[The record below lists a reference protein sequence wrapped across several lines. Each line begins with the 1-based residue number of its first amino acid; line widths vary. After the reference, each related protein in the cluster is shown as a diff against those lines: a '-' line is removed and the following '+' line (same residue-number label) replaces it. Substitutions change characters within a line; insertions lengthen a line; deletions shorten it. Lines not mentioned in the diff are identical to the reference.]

1 MNHVHCNIIKDLLPL
16 YIDKA
21 LSRESVELVESH
33 LKSCSSCAALYS
45 DMTAD
50 FPDALSEKIPEPDLH
65 TKKAFQHIRR
75 NLIWIGIALAV
86 MVGCF
91 VSNIGGAWMGGPAD
105 AGQFIATVFYIL
117 FWGLF
122 TVMTRQYGVLA
133 KVSFIISLVTFIGA
147 LNSLVMRLLSEGWI
161 LAALISTFASVPFY
175 GLRLFMD
182 WTALYA
188 VATGISLVWLIYSA
202 VNQRRLKKSLN
213 TK

>member
-21 LSRESVELVESH
+21 LSRESIELVESH
-33 LKSCSSCAALYS
+33 LKSCKSCAALYS
-45 DMTAD
+45 EMTAD
-50 FPDALSEKIPEPDLH
+50 FPDTLAGKIPEPDLN
-65 TKKAFQHIRR
+65 TKKAFQHIRS

-86 MVGCF
+86 MIGCF
-91 VSNIGGAWMGGPAD
+91 VLNIGGAWMGGPAD
-105 AGQFIATVFYIL
+105 VGQFIATVFYIL

-122 TVMTRQYGVLA
+122 TVMTKQYGVLA

-147 LNSLVMRLLSEGWI
+147 FNSLIMRLISGGWI
-161 LAALISTFASVPFY
+161 LAALISMFASVPFY

-182 WTALYA
+182 WTLLYA
-188 VATGISLVWLIYSA
+188 VATCISLVWLIYTA